1 MTHIPPDH
9 LRSAVAE
16 LCIEVVQRVRQAS
29 SERSEQSLWQE
40 LSTCLLSSQ
49 VPYDLAV
56 AASDAIAEAG
66 FWQRSLSV
74 SLDDAEELAAI
85 LSRPFEL
92 QGRSRHYRFPRL
104 RARQL
109 VATRQV
115 VTETAG
121 GLKPLLRSFVDGESA
136 RHWFISHAPGIG
148 PKQASMF
155 LRDVGVTDDLAILDR
170 HVIRYMREVGLWSGR
185 SETISGL
192 KAYRAHETVLRG
204 HARELGHPVGIL
216 DWAIW
221 IVMRVAG
228 SRQMEL
234 AL

>member
-1 MTHIPPDH
+1 MTHVPPDY
-9 LRSAVAE
+9 LRSAVAD
-16 LCIEVVQRVRQAS
+16 LCFEVVERIREAS
-29 SERSEQSLWQE
+29 VERSEQCLWRE

-49 VPYDLAV
+49 VPYDLAI
-56 AASDAIAEAG
+56 AASDAIAETG
-66 FWQRSLSV
+66 FWSCSV
-74 SLDDAEELAAI
+74 ASSADGAEQLAGI
-85 LSRPFEL
+85 LEQPFAVH
-92 QGRSRHYRFPRL
+92 GRHRHYRFPRL

-109 VATRQV
+109 MATRQAV
-115 VTETAG
+115 EAAG
-121 GLKPLLRSFVDGESA
+121 GLKPLLRSFENGEGA
-136 RHWFISHAPGIG
+136 RHWFIVHAPGMG

-155 LRDVGVTDDLAILDR
+155 LRNIGASDDLAILDR
-170 HVIRYMREVGLWSGR
+170 HVIRYMQEVGLWRGR

-192 KAYRAHETVLRG
+192 QAYQAHETVLRR

-228 SRQMEL
+228 GQQMEL